1 MRHVVCKY
9 TCQGYIH
16 ICWWC
21 CSHSTKKK
29 KKKDHSYF
37 QETKGFPRD
46 QGQSAWASSTFHL
59 FQNSSSISPVC
70 AQCYREP
77 WPEDVGGW
85 GATESTDVHYGPLPC
100 PMDQLHTFPKCRGQ
114 NMEIKWQMA
123 LFFCVTS
130 LSHNKAKQ
138 TDPGGARWGT
148 GNFCIGN
155 PENLIQNLNL
165 ALKLGKI
172 NAYSTAW
179 KKNVSCFK
187 YIAAIAVSIWL
198 CHLSL
203 VTETQSSS
211 M

>member
-77 WPEDVGGW
+77 SPEDVGGW
-85 GATESTDVHYGPLPC
+85 GATESTDVHYGSLPC
-100 PMDQLHTFPKCRGQ
+100 PMDQLHTFPKDRIWKLNDKWHFSFVWPHWVITKQ
-114 NMEIKWQMA
+114 NKQIQEEPGEEQVIFASEI
-123 LFFCVTS
+123 
-130 LSHNKAKQ
+130 
-138 TDPGGARWGT
+138 
-148 GNFCIGN
+148 
-155 PENLIQNLNL
+155 
-165 ALKLGKI
+165 LKIWFKI
-172 NAYSTAW
+172 W
-179 KKNVSCFK
+179 
-187 YIAAIAVSIWL
+187 I
-198 CHLSL
+198 
-203 VTETQSSS
+203 
-211 M
+211 